1 MFTVET
7 VSGDEVLRA
16 ETLAE
21 ATVWARNAL
30 EDDPE
35 VGTLLIWEDGV
46 ERRTVTFGPDADWQ
60 SVVVVLEPGEQ
71 IEPPTRVVAI
81 REDGS
86 YRTEPYDWAADNV
99 YDLHDPKH
107 PHFYSVHS
115 DLWDSREGK

>member
-35 VGTLLIWEDGV
+35 VGTLLIWENGA

-60 SVVVVLEPGEQ
+60 SVVVVLKPGERP
-71 IEPPTRVVAI
+71 EPPGPV
-81 REDGS
+81 
-86 YRTEPYDWAADNV
+86 PYDWAADNV

-107 PHFYSVHS
+107 PRFYSVHS